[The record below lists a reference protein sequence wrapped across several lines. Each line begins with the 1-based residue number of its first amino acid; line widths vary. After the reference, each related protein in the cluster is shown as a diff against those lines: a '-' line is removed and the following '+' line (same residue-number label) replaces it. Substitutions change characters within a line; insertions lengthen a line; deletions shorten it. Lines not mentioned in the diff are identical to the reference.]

1 MAQKQRPSLLS
12 LIVKAPFF
20 IGFLALLYLLGNSLL
35 SRIEGFGM
43 ALGFSADLLRFSS
56 YALLALFIFLSI
68 LVLIRWLSR
77 DD

>member
-1 MAQKQRPSLLS
+1 MLSLLG

-20 IGFLALLYLLGNSLL
+20 AGFLVLLYFLGSSLL
-35 SRIEGFGM
+35 NRIEGFGL
-43 ALGFSADLLRFSS
+43 ALGFSAATLRFSS
-56 YALLALFIFLSI
+56 YALLALFVYLSI